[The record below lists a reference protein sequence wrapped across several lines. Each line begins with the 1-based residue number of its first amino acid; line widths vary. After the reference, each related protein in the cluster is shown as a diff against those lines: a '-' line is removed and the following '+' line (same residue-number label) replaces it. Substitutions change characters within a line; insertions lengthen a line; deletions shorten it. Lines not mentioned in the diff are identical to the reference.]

1 MSQRVLVI
9 EGDPVLR
16 DGIGR
21 LLIDHGHQV
30 ELAANGAEAAEW
42 SPSAHFDALIGD
54 MGLIDIGA
62 GFLARL
68 LGADGAR
75 GSAPSLIG
83 LVEHRHARAV
93 SRVGGGVFKAILPK
107 PFRAGA
113 LLDAIG
119 GGGGRPAT
127 MGPALAPQ
135 GEGRN
140 RRQPPPAARDLST
153 AHWRRHGLQTRPRI
167 YACPRPTEDQ
177 EKALKLCFDM
187 VNPQD
192 ADLVILLERHG
203 VSEAKRL
210 SLSVD
215 NIRRPIIAIS
225 RDHADLC
232 DAVFEIASET
242 SWRKIASLVHRSKPL
257 ASGPRSHAEMALS
270 SLVEGVSPQAHEYI
284 FNETGFR

>member
-42 SPSAHFDALIGD
+42 S
-54 MGLIDIGA
+54 
-62 GFLARL
+62 
-68 LGADGAR
+68 
-75 GSAPSLIG
+75 
-83 LVEHRHARAV
+83 
-93 SRVGGGVFKAILPK
+93 
-107 PFRAGA
+107 
-113 LLDAIG
+113 
-119 GGGGRPAT
+119 
-127 MGPALAPQ
+127 
-135 GEGRN
+135 
-140 RRQPPPAARDLST
+140 
-153 AHWRRHGLQTRPRI
+153 RI